1 MAKRPL
7 SEQLEIIEDCVRAIY
22 EDKAS
27 RELPGARGYY
37 LGTYHLDMALSHLK
51 GAVMNLKAS
60 GL

>member
-1 MAKRPL
+1 M
-7 SEQLEIIEDCVRAIY
+7 RAIY

-51 GAVMNLKAS
+51 GAVMDLKAS